1 MKLTDNCYAVTGLYY
16 IPPWSVNAGFIA
28 GKKKTLIVDTGGSS
42 ISAQTI
48 NGYASSVKPDNEI
61 IVINTEKHLDHI
73 GGNGFFADK
82 GNLIFGHES
91 IDRSQNEL
99 ISSISEFNCLIPNA
113 VRRNANEAAIA
124 FKNTKIVNP
133 DHKFDQAFDMDLGG
147 IQVHI
152 IMTPGHTKSNISVY
166 AQKVLYCG
174 DCVIPEL
181 LPNLEEGK
189 VAEWQKWI
197 NSLETIELLNF
208 EYLVPGH
215 GFVVSGKSDIHS
227 TISRMKNILGDAIR
241 SGKAPTTEL

>member
-1 MKLTDNCYAVTGLYY
+1 
-16 IPPWSVNAGFIA
+16 
-28 GKKKTLIVDTGGSS
+28 
-42 ISAQTI
+42 
-48 NGYASSVKPDNEI
+48 
-61 IVINTEKHLDHI
+61 
-73 GGNGFFADK
+73 
-82 GNLIFGHES
+82 
-91 IDRSQNEL
+91 
-99 ISSISEFNCLIPNA
+99 
-113 VRRNANEAAIA
+113 
-124 FKNTKIVNP
+124 VNP

-189 VAEWQKWI
+189 VAEWQRWI
-197 NSLETIELLNF
+197 DSLEIIELLNF

-227 TISRMKNILGDAIR
+227 TISRMKNILVMQFGPEKRRQLNCKTVEPKKRLHLETRTLAQITFVI
-241 SGKAPTTEL
+241 SNTCTN